1 MIFLNVSNSRKIE
14 LLKTELSSVEEI
26 LYSSIIISGFIPE
39 EFNIDKFEEI
49 FSSLPEEQLNVG
61 KYATYELLNNDLQHY
76 LKIKNIIDLLEKE
89 ENGI

>member
-39 EFNIDKFEEI
+39 EFSIDKFEEI